1 MEASGPPRRG
11 PLLGEEGGNR
21 SQWELRSRKGLLTQN
36 PGDVLYPSADST
48 LFRANRAAA
57 PGALGVARSHTALI
71 LLLPPP
77 C

>member
-1 MEASGPPRRG
+1 MEASGPPMRG

-21 SQWELRSRKGLLTQN
+21 SQRELRSRKGLLTQN